1 VVMMK
6 ESDSHMAGSGLWL
19 KIMKDPRWKLKEFV
33 AEITTKVEF
42 FLAVGSIISLALN
55 LNNDWQEWHGGS

>member
-1 VVMMK
+1 MK
-6 ESDSHMAGSGLWL
+6 ESDSHMAGFGLWL
-19 KIMKDPRWKLKEFV
+19 KIMKDPEWDWKQLV

-55 LNNDWQEWHGGS
+55 LNNDYQEAYGGS